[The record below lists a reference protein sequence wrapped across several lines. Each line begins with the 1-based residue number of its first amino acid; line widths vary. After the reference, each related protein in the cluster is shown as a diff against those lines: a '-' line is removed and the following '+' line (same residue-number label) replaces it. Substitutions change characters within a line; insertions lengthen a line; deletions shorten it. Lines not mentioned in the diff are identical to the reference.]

1 MVAQGK
7 TLKMASEQ
15 EIYADLES
23 MVRNM
28 ATMIVDKPEEV
39 VIEAAKGNGFV
50 AFEVICDDRDA
61 GALVGKR
68 GKHADSMRTLLM
80 AAATA
85 RGVRVTVQFMS
96 REQDAIAPR

>member
-7 TLKMASEQ
+7 VRKMPAEQ
-15 EIYADLES
+15 NAYQELED

-28 ATMIVDKPEEV
+28 ATMIVDLPEK
-39 VIEAAKGNGFV
+39 VIIETARGNGFI
-50 AFEVICDDRDA
+50 AFEVICEDSDA

-68 GKHADSMRTLLM
+68 GKHADAMRTLLM

-85 RGVRVTVQFMS
+85 RRVRVTVQFMS
-96 REQDAIAPR
+96 REQDAIPPR

>member
-7 TLKMASEQ
+7 VKRMSTEEEVYQ
-15 EIYADLES
+15 ELED

-28 ATMIVDKPEEV
+28 ATMLVDRPQEI
-39 VIEAAKGNGFV
+39 VIETAKGNGFI

-68 GKHADSMRTLLM
+68 GKHADAMRALLM

-85 RGVRVTVQFMS
+85 RRVRVTVQFMS
-96 REQDAIAPR
+96 RDQDAISPR